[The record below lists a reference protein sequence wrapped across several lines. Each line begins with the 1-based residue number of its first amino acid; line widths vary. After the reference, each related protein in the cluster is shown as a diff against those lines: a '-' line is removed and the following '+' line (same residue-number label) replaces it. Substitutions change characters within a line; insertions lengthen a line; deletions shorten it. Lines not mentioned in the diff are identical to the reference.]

1 MTRNKTILSLSL
13 VMMLMAGT
21 ALAGC
26 SSSTGQTGGGNGS
39 NKGSAGSGDN
49 NGGTAATGE
58 TVDWSQVEADIRFVY
73 PGTSELEKE
82 LAEQFKAKM
91 KEKYPKVNI
100 EYMFLS
106 WNDMEKKLAVMI
118 NSNDWPDMTM
128 TQDVTNLVQLKGLA
142 DLTPFLNAAD
152 SKIKRDNFLPG
163 TLEYVSRGDAVYY
176 IPNLVNSF
184 SLMVNEAMLEEA
196 GMKLDELR
204 TWADVERAA
213 ELMTKDGKYG
223 FGYPLGASRFAFR
236 VPFTAGYSNELVLDD
251 TSETS
256 KQKYLETLQHMQNL
270 EKFQPK
276 AHLTWGYPEM
286 FRAFSN
292 GEVGMIAAGTF
303 FSANVYSIN
312 PDIMN
317 TARAIPYPSGPSA
330 AKPQAPVSSVGVA
343 MFEGS
348 KHKELVWKLMEEWSS
363 AEFNT
368 TQAATVNISA
378 FKDANLEAIIEKAES
393 IYPKTI
399 DGHKRLLEDFNAMV
413 NTAGAPMATIPG
425 QSEME
430 VVVQDNM
437 QKLLT
442 GKSTVEESYE
452 AIRAGIDAI
461 KAKFN

>member
-1 MTRNKTILSLSL
+1 MLGNKKMISLLLATMLLVGMILS
-13 VMMLMAGT
+13 
-21 ALAGC
+21 GC
-26 SSSTGQTGGGNGS
+26 SSNTAPTNEGAGNNPGKDS
-39 NKGSAGSGDN
+39 EN
-49 NGGTAATGE
+49 NASE
-58 TVDWSQVEADIRFVY
+58 ENIDWSQVEADIRFVY

-128 TQDVTNLVQLKGLA
+128 TQDVTNLVQLKALA
-142 DLTPFLNAAD
+142 DLTPFMNQQD
-152 SKIKRDNFLPG
+152 SSIKENLFLPG
-163 TLEYVSRGDAVYY
+163 TLEYAARGDAIYS

-184 SLMVNEAMLEEA
+184 SLMVNEAMLEDA
-196 GMKLDELR
+196 GMKLEELQ
-204 TWADVERAA
+204 TWADVEKAA
-213 ELMTKDGKYG
+213 QLMTKDGKYG
-223 FGYPLGASRFAFR
+223 YGYPLGASRFAFR
-236 VPFTAGYSNELVLDD
+236 VPFTAAYSNDLVMDD
-251 TSETS
+251 TSEEG
-256 KQKYLETLQHMQNL
+256 KQKYLETLQHMKNL
-270 EKFQPK
+270 EEFQPK

-317 TARAIPYPSGPSA
+317 TARAIAYPAGPSA
-330 AKPQAPVSSVGVA
+330 SKAQAPVSSVGVG

-348 KHKELVWKLMEEWSS
+348 KHKELVWKLIEEWSS
-363 AEFNT
+363 SEFNT
-368 TQAATVNISA
+368 TQAATVHISA
-378 FKDANLEAIIEKAES
+378 FKDASLETIIEKAES

-399 DGHKRLLEDFNAMV
+399 EGHKRLIEDFNSMV
-413 NTAGAPMATIPG
+413 NTTGTPMASIPG

-430 VVVQDNM
+430 VIVQDNM

-442 GKSTVEESYE
+442 GKNTVEEAYE
-452 AIRAGIDAI
+452 AIRKGIDNV